1 MKKKMAG
8 EILGFK
14 KKWIWVDLKK
24 EKKKLLLFQMQACLE
39 KNVELLY
46 KC

>member
-24 EKKKLLLFQMQACLE
+24 EKKASIISDAGLLGE
-39 KNVELLY
+39 KCRVAL
-46 KC
+46 